1 MIAALGVISLEM
13 NSRSGIP
20 NILEG
25 LESLASE
32 GMETE
37 AIMGSIENLK
47 RESGF
52 GGISL
57 ISNNLSEA
65 KSILSEG
72 LATQQKIIDTMS
84 DLAAFREEVTAM
96 QQDGLEVSDMW
107 ASIHELE
114 LQLAQQTQEDTSV
127 KYLETLQNK
136 FVEEQEFKE

>member
-1 MIAALGVISLEM
+1 MGVVGLEL

-20 NILEG
+20 TVLEG
-25 LESLASE
+25 LESLLSE

-37 AIMGSIENLK
+37 KIVNSIENLK

-52 GGISL
+52 GSL
-57 ISNNLSEA
+57 SLLSNNLSEA
-65 KSILSEG
+65 KAALSEG
-72 LATQQKIIDTMS
+72 LATQQKIVETMS
-84 DLAAFREEVTAM
+84 DLASFREEVTAM
-96 QQDGLEVSDMW
+96 QQEGMEVSDMW

-136 FVEEQEFKE
+136 FVEGQEK